1 MNPSYHILVSLGD
14 GPKHG
19 YAIMR
24 DVATRTEGEIEILPG
39 TLYSTI
45 KRLIAERA
53 IEECPAPDEQE
64 GGFSDER
71 RRYYRLTAIGRAAVL
86 EETDR
91 MAMLIRLAR
100 KKGFATS
107 R

>member
-1 MNPSYHILVSLGD
+1 MNPSYHILVALGD

-19 YAIMR
+19 YAIMQ
-24 DVATRTEGEIEILPG
+24 DVAIRTEGEIEILPG

-53 IEECPAPDEQE
+53 IEECAAPVEPD
-64 GGFSDER
+64 GGSADER

-100 KKGFATS
+100 KKGFAST